1 MALELQQLR
10 QVVAIAE
17 HGSFVRAAAALHIS
31 QPALSRSIQNL
42 ERQFGSELFLRRSG
56 GIVPTD
62 LGRLYIARSRD
73 LLRMADELNREAVT
87 HGTLRA
93 GRVAVGG
100 GPYPSESFLGP
111 AAVKFVEHYPRVSVQ
126 LQARDWDELLRALRG
141 RELDFF
147 VAETSTL
154 QNEPDLEC
162 VPMTSAHSAYFVAR
176 AGHPLAGR
184 DNFTTADVFE
194 WPFVAPGRIPPRIL
208 DPILA
213 AHRTATARIAAPR
226 PFPSI
231 QCNGLAPVK
240 RILASSDAVSATI
253 LSCIATELENGQFV
267 ILGTERWLHLQY
279 GIVSLKGRP
288 WTQAAERFR
297 EFVLDAQNEATREE
311 QQLVA
316 RFGGRLARRP
326 ARSGRGAG
334 AAPAP
339 VARRLRAR

>member
-10 QVVAIAE
+10 QVVALAE

-42 ERQFGSELFLRRSG
+42 ERQFGSELFLRSSAG
-56 GIVPTD
+56 VVPTD
-62 LGRLYIARSRD
+62 LGRLYVARARD
-73 LLRMADELNREAVT
+73 LLRMADDLDREAVT

-111 AAVKFVEHYPRVSVQ
+111 AAVKLAEQYPRVSVQ
-126 LQARDWDELLRALRG
+126 LQARDWDDLLRLLRS

-154 QNEPDLEC
+154 QHEPDLEI
-162 VPMTSAHSAYFVAR
+162 VPMASAHSVYFVAR
-176 AGHPLAGR
+176 AGHPLTRR
-184 DNFTTADVFE
+184 DNVTAADVFE
-194 WPFVAPGRIPPRIL
+194 WPFVAPGRIPPRVL
-208 DPILA
+208 DPMLA
-213 AHRTATARIAAPR
+213 AHRAATARIAAPR
-226 PFPSI
+226 PLPAI

-240 RILASSDAVSATI
+240 RILATSDAVSASI
-253 LSCIATELENGQFV
+253 LSCVATEIENGQFV
-267 ILGTERWLHLQY
+267 ILGTAPWLHLHY

-297 EFVLDAQNEATREE
+297 EFVLDAQREAVREE
-311 QQLVA
+311 QRLLE
-316 RFGGRLARRP
+316 RFGPKLARRP
-326 ARSGRGAG
+326 ARPTRGAR
-334 AAPAP
+334 AAQAP
-339 VARRLRAR
+339 PGRRLKAR